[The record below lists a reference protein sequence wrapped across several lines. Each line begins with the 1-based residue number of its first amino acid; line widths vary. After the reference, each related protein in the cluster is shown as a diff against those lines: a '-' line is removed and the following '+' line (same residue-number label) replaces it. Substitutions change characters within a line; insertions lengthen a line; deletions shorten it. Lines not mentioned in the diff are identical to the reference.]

1 MEASELRIGNWA
13 LKALKSGQGR
23 KLKAQIGPEDIVRIY
38 NNTGSV
44 NYEPIPLTEE
54 WLVRFGFEKD
64 DTGVDIFDQDYY
76 KWYQKEFPIIGVL
89 CQSSDNLYLF
99 DENTDTLRI
108 SFVHQLQN
116 LYFALT
122 GTELPTV

>member
-1 MEASELRIGNWA
+1 MEASELRIGNWVA
-13 LKALKSGQGR
+13 PTNDEAKYPYKIT
-23 KLKAQIGPEDIVRIY
+23 AQELVYFEADSQRFK
-38 NNTGSV
+38 
-44 NYEPIPLTEE
+44 PIPLTEE

-64 DTGVDIFDQDYY
+64 DTGVDIFDQDYC